1 MWPEDRT
8 CVLHKARGCWQ
19 GQLGYNDGEGARE
32 VARLYGLGADDVEAL
47 RDFYAFIRA
56 NT

>member
-1 MWPEDRT
+1 MSGT
-8 CVLHKARGCWQ
+8 V
-19 GQLGYNDGEGARE
+19 GYNDREGDRE
-32 VARLYGLGADDVEAL
+32 VVGLYGLGADDVEAL